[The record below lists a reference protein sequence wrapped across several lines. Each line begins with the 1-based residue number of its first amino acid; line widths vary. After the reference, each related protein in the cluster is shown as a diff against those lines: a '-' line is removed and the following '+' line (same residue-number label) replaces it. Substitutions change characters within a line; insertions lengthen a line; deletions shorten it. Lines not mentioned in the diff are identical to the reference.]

1 MPPVK
6 RGLMRR
12 KCWRGIQQYNPL
24 LRKGGAVG
32 RVYELQK
39 KEGSH
44 PLSDSTHCS
53 PHQKE
58 ATQIWCWRFISKVAK
73 TTNHR

>member
-32 RVYELQK
+32 RVYELPK
-39 KEGSH
+39 KRGVPPPLWFDALLPSPKGSNANMV
-44 PLSDSTHCS
+44 L
-53 PHQKE
+53 E
-58 ATQIWCWRFISKVAK
+58 VYI
-73 TTNHR
+73 